1 MKQNL
6 TGMENI
12 MKTII
17 ELMTDEFKKAF
28 AEYTAAYNAD
38 DPKIKLKIDHTYRV
52 AALCERIAKA
62 AGMCAYDVE
71 LAWLSG
77 MLHDVGRFEQIKR

>member
-38 DPKIKLKIDHTYRV
+38 DPKIKLKIDQNYY
-52 AALCERIAKA
+52 I
-62 AGMCAYDVE
+62 
-71 LAWLSG
+71 
-77 MLHDVGRFEQIKR
+77 